1 MKVSVIIPIYNTA
14 QYLEKCISSILK
26 QTYTDF
32 ELIAINDGSSDG
44 SEDIIKKFIAVESR
58 IVYRDFNNAGVGAS
72 RNRGQDVATGEYV
85 IFIDSDDWV
94 DPDFIKDFVVNI
106 ISQNNRLVVQDLKE
120 VDKQM
125 VARNVQG
132 YNNQLLKIPQDLE
145 LFIGN
150 FRFTQGYPWNKFYKL
165 SIIKDN
171 NIRFVEGPVMNEDE
185 LFYMDYIKH
194 IDEIY
199 FIAKDNYNY
208 LQRNNSMTSKLFTF
222 PEAVKY
228 LEGLLSFLNYL
239 TSVKKDSLEINN
251 YAEKRINHIFD
262 YVLRATIYGNGYSKR
277 ERVEFLKA
285 LFESIGNK
293 IFYLKANT
301 QLKQI
306 DYFLFKNKMFSV
318 LDYLLQ
324 AKTKYN

>member
-72 RNRGQDVATGEYV
+72 RNRGLDVATGEYV

-199 FIAKDNYNY
+199 FLAKDNYNY
-208 LQRNNSMTSKLFTF
+208 LQRSNSMTSKLFTF
-222 PEAVKY
+222 PETLKY
-228 LEGLLSFLNYL
+228 LQGLLSFLNYL
-239 TSVKKDSLEINN
+239 TSVKKDSPEIKS
-251 YAEKRINHIFD
+251 YTEKRINHIFD
-262 YVLRATIYGNGYSKR
+262 YALRAGIYGHNYPWKTRLS
-277 ERVEFLKA
+277 FL
-285 LFESIGNK
+285 LQLYDGVTPFIDV
-293 IFYLKANT
+293 LKPKT
-301 QLKQI
+301 QLQKM
-306 DYFLFKNKMFSV
+306 DLVLFKNKQFLI
-318 LDYLLQ
+318 LDLLITI
-324 AKTKYN
+324 KTRLN

>member
-72 RNRGQDVATGEYV
+72 RNRGLDVATGEYV

-185 LFYMDYIKH
+185 LFYMDYIKQV
-194 IDEIY
+194 DEIY
-199 FIAKDNYNY
+199 FVAKDNYNY

-222 PEAVKY
+222 PETLKY
-228 LEGLLSFLNYL
+228 LQGLLSFLNYL
-239 TSVKKDSLEINN
+239 TSVKKDSPEIKS
-251 YAEKRINHIFD
+251 YTEKRINHIFD
-262 YVLRATIYGNGYSKR
+262 YALRAGIYGHNYPWKTRLS
-277 ERVEFLKA
+277 FL
-285 LFESIGNK
+285 LQLYGGVTPFIDV
-293 IFYLKANT
+293 LKPKT
-301 QLKQI
+301 QLQKM
-306 DYFLFKNKMFSV
+306 DLVLFKNKQFLI
-318 LDYLLQ
+318 LDLLITI
-324 AKTKYN
+324 KTRLN

>member
-72 RNRGQDVATGEYV
+72 RNRGLDVATGEYV

-185 LFYMDYIKH
+185 LFYMDYIKQV
-194 IDEIY
+194 DEIY
-199 FIAKDNYNY
+199 FVAKDNYNY

-222 PEAVKY
+222 PETLKY
-228 LEGLLSFLNYL
+228 LQGLLSFLNYL
-239 TSVKKDSLEINN
+239 TSVKKDSPEIKR

-262 YVLRATIYGNGYSKR
+262 YALRAGIYGHNYPWKTRLS
-277 ERVEFLKA
+277 FL
-285 LFESIGNK
+285 LQLYDGVTPFIDV
-293 IFYLKANT
+293 LKPKT
-301 QLKQI
+301 QLQKM
-306 DYFLFKNKMFSV
+306 DLVLFKNKQFLI
-318 LDYLLQ
+318 LDLLITI
-324 AKTKYN
+324 KTRLN

>member
-72 RNRGQDVATGEYV
+72 RNRGLDVATGEYV

-199 FIAKDNYNY
+199 FLAKDNYNY
-208 LQRNNSMTSKLFTF
+208 LQRSNSMTSKLFTF
-222 PEAVKY
+222 SEAI
-228 LEGLLSFLNYL
+228 NYL
-239 TSVKKDSLEINN
+239 KGIIDFLRYLNSVKQDCPPVES
-251 YAEKRINHIFD
+251 YTEKRINHVFD
-262 YVLRATIYGNGYSKR
+262 YVLRASIYGNHYALPAR
-277 ERVEFLKA
+277 IRFLK
-285 LFESIGNK
+285 
-293 IFYLKANT
+293 
-301 QLKQI
+301 QLHDLI
-306 DYFLFKNKMFSV
+306 SPYMEN
-318 LDYLLQ
+318 LQ
-324 AKTKYN
+324 AKTKLKKLDLILFRKKQFLLLDLMIKIKTKLN

>member
-26 QTYTDF
+26 QTYANF

-72 RNRGQDVATGEYV
+72 RNRGLDVATGEYV

-199 FIAKDNYNY
+199 FLAKNNYNY

-222 PEAVKY
+222 PEAIKY
-228 LEGLLSFLNYL
+228 LQGLLSFLNYL
-239 TSVKKDSLEINN
+239 TSVKKDSPEIKS
-251 YAEKRINHIFD
+251 YTEKRINHIFD
-262 YVLRATIYGNGYSKR
+262 YALRAGIYGHNYPWKTRLS
-277 ERVEFLKA
+277 FL
-285 LFESIGNK
+285 LQLYGGVTPFIDV
-293 IFYLKANT
+293 LKPKT
-301 QLKQI
+301 QLQKM
-306 DYFLFKNKMFSV
+306 DLVLFKNKQFLI
-318 LDYLLQ
+318 LDLLITI
-324 AKTKYN
+324 KTRLN

>member
-44 SEDIIKKFIAVESR
+44 SEDVIKKFMAVESR

-72 RNRGQDVATGEYV
+72 RNRGLDVATGEYV

-106 ISQNNRLVVQDLKE
+106 IPQNNRLVVQDLKE

-171 NIRFVEGPVMNEDE
+171 NIRFVEGSVMNEDE
-185 LFYMDYIKH
+185 LFYMEYVKY

-199 FIAKDNYNY
+199 FINKDNYNY
-208 LQRNNSMTSKLFTF
+208 LQRNNSLTGKLFAF
-222 PEAVKY
+222 SEAINY
-228 LEGLLSFLNYL
+228 LKGIINFLQFLNR
-239 TSVKKDSLEINN
+239 VKQDCPPVES
-251 YAEKRINHIFD
+251 YTEKRINHVFD
-262 YVLRATIYGNGYSKR
+262 YVLRTSIYGNQYAMPAR
-277 ERVEFLKA
+277 IRFLKQLHDLISPFMENLQPRTKLQKIDFM
-285 LFESIGNK
+285 LFRKKQFLLLDLMIK
-293 IFYLKANT
+293 I
-301 QLKQI
+301 
-306 DYFLFKNKMFSV
+306 
-318 LDYLLQ
+318 
-324 AKTKYN
+324 KTKLN